1 MPASIEAYLEAIQTA
16 LRASPFVH
24 EPKISVDDRGE
35 IWFLRGDI
43 YFIDNS
49 RLHFRE
55 LFFRQDEPLKKSY
68 VYHYQTAAGGL
79 VFRYD
84 NSPHYPD
91 LPGAPHHKHVGDAT
105 VISTAPPDLAQVLA
119 EIATLIEP

>member
-1 MPASIEAYLEAIQTA
+1 MNEYFERLQA
-16 LRASPFVH
+16 LLAASPFVH
-24 EPKISVDDRGE
+24 EPLISFDDRKDA
-35 IWFLRGDI
+35 WFIRGDI

-55 LFFRQDEPLKKSY
+55 LFVGQGNPAKIAY
-68 VYHYQTAAGGL
+68 AYHYQRADATM

-91 LPGAPHHKHVGDAT
+91 LLSAPHHKHTADENVIASNSPDFET
-105 VISTAPPDLAQVLA
+105 VLR
-119 EIATLIEP
+119 EIENLIAVK